1 MEPGTFKDRL
11 LLEGDPHQLIE
22 GMILSAYAIG
32 ANVAYVFLRD
42 EYRLAAETLRRAIA
56 EATDRGFLGEHILG
70 SEISLSLHLH
80 TSAGRYICGE
90 ETALISALEGRRA
103 IPRTKPPFPQLV
115 GLWGKP
121 TVVNNVET
129 LCNVPHIVNNGAEW
143 FRSLGLTSDSGTK
156 LYGAS
161 GKVTVKPRKSED
173 FAFRFGDRNWRVAVP
188 PFSGRGWFAFHGR
201 GGWGDMELVPLTE
214 ELGRYF
220 GTDKGLLVVR
230 APEDDDLKLK
240 DGDVIQR
247 IDGREPQSVAH
258 AMHRRRSSS
267 STGSPRWPSSACRT
281 SGSAR
286 PSPPRSCGC
295 PAAI

>member
-1 MEPGTFKDRL
+1 MERPLTANIRPGEPPLDIEGYERSGGYRAVRRALSELSPDDVLELVIDSGLRGRGGAGFPTGQKWRFMPRGDDAPRPRYLIANADEMEPGTFKDRL

-161 GKVTVKPRKSED
+161 GKVKRPGLWELPMGTPTRELLEEH
-173 FAFRFGDRNWRVAVP
+173 A
-188 PFSGRGWFAFHGR
+188 
-201 GGWGDMELVPLTE
+201 GG
-214 ELGRYF
+214 
-220 GTDKGLLVVR
+220 
-230 APEDDDLKLK
+230 
-240 DGDVIQR
+240 
-247 IDGREPQSVAH
+247 
-258 AMHRRRSSS
+258 
-267 STGSPRWPSSACRT
+267 
-281 SGSAR
+281 
-286 PSPPRSCGC
+286 
-295 PAAI
+295 